1 MKRYAGFA
9 AAVLISVPAMADCPT
24 HDPYDPRCKMSD
36 FSAPIGTVQWFMD
49 NKFDR
54 QATLNRCSHSAFP
67 PPRAWCEAA
76 MQADRISSG
85 SPSGKF

>member
-1 MKRYAGFA
+1 MKCYAAFA
-9 AAVLISVPAMADCPT
+9 AAALISVPAMANCPT

-54 QATLNRCSHSAFP
+54 QATLVECHSAFP
-67 PPRAWCEAA
+67 PPHAWCAA
-76 MQADRISSG
+76 AVEADRIAAG
-85 SPSGKF
+85 STTGK